1 MVKQIALLLCISCW
15 HFERHNTQ
23 QDINPYLR
31 SNIFSNKPLR
41 HLEQIQVGGPEEM
54 VAKAEQLSH
63 EEERLKQRLSLRRRE
78 VLAQKRLVLFKWL
91 LEKSGSI
98 DTELFSDLCS
108 GFDLTGTLPESNTF
122 AKRFRPAHLPADV
135 LRGVAKTAR
144 TTLFSSVKGSG
155 ESLLD
160 SGVYDATLKE
170 LDKGFLIGPVDL
182 DTLPEGATLTR
193 RFGVRQKEKIRPI
206 DAQAWSTPR

>member
-1 MVKQIALLLCISCW
+1 M
-15 HFERHNTQ
+15 
-23 QDINPYLR
+23 
-31 SNIFSNKPLR
+31 
-41 HLEQIQVGGPEEM
+41 QVGGPGEM
-54 VAKAEQLSH
+54 VAKAVQLFH
-63 EEERLKQRLSLRRRE
+63 EEECLKQRLSLRRRE

-91 LEKSGSI
+91 LEMSGSV

-122 AKRFRPAHLPADV
+122 AERFRPAHLPADV
-135 LRGVAKTAR
+135 LRGFAKNGR
-144 TTLFSSVKGSG
+144 TSLFSSVKGSG
-155 ESLLD
+155 ENLLD

-182 DTLPEGATLTR
+182 DTLAEGATLTR